1 MVASSVCDGHRLLVS
16 KVADDIVH
24 RVGRRIGELRRQRGL
39 TQSELGERLGIAQK
53 NVHRLESG
61 TQNLTLRTIVKVAQ
75 ALDVDVEALLQAALP
90 PRSFLRESH
99 TALAI
104 SSQLAPRPVPV
115 FRIVAAA
122 GFARDG
128 QLADVIGWALVDQP
142 VDERYF
148 VASVEGDSMT
158 PTIADGAWCL
168 FRRCTQTPANGAV
181 VLVERERDDGGGRYV
196 VKRLQRW
203 LRADDGAVVVTL
215 ASDNADHPTLNWR
228 GTSED
233 DVNVLAEFVEVVDA
247 PAAGTSSGRK
257 SAPTRKPRGS
267 TTSSGGR
274 RTAAGPRRAG
284 LTQPK
289 KPRSPD

>member
-61 TQNLTLRTIVKVAQ
+61 TQNLTLRTIVKVAR
-75 ALDVDVEALLQAALP
+75 ALEVDVEALLRAALP
-90 PRSFLRESH
+90 PRSFLQESH

-115 FRIVAAA
+115 FRIAAAA

-148 VASVEGDSMT
+148 VARVEGDSMT

-168 FRRCTQTPANGAV
+168 FRRCTQTPHNGAV

-196 VKRLQRW
+196 VKRLQRF
-203 LRADDGAVVVTL
+203 LRTDDGAIVVTL
-215 ASDNADHPTLNWR
+215 ASDNDAYPELHWR
-228 GTSED
+228 GDSPD
-233 DVNVLAEFVEVVDA
+233 DVNVVAEFVEVVDGPTTLA
-247 PAAGTSSGRK
+247 PSSPARAAPRAKKASPSTSGARRPAAGT
-257 SAPTRKPRGS
+257 
-267 TTSSGGR
+267 
-274 RTAAGPRRAG
+274 RRAV
-284 LTQPK
+284 QPRK
-289 KPRSPD
+289 KNRDLE